1 MYEQKRGVLHGGE
14 AAGRHRDPGPEYA
27 IRSEATPEYVR
38 KLATFVDGR
47 AREIRGDA
55 AGGDP
60 ARVLALT
67 ALDVADE
74 LFRLREERK
83 DQDADHKTSPPASA
97 PRQLLDVVAPEK

>member
-1 MYEQKRGVLHGGE
+1 MAEKQRVDIEILGQKY
-14 AAGRHRDPGPEYA
+14 P
-27 IRSEATPEYVR
+27 IRSEAAPEYVR

-55 AGGDP
+55 SGGDL

-67 ALDVADE
+67 ALDVAEE

-83 DQDADHKTSPPASA
+83 DQDVDHKDVTARLGA
-97 PRQLLDVVAPEK
+97 LRQLLDAVVPEK